1 MSNKPINRKPV
12 PVIMWAAIIR
22 SQRTSWINWNTVRR
36 TRTESRKAFLD
47 MWEPHA
53 HKKILENVR
62 FARVIVSEAPN
73 EQ

>member
-1 MSNKPINRKPV
+1 
-12 PVIMWAAIIR
+12 MWAAIVN
-22 SQRTSWINWNTVRR
+22 SQWSAWVHWRTIRR
-36 TRTESRKAFLD
+36 TRKQSREAFLD

-53 HKKILENVR
+53 HKKALENVR